1 MVDAKA
7 IKDKAAKKIASGRS
21 KLSQITAHKHCK
33 MCGVMVDSKADPRI
47 CKEQECIDK
56 LARQGKN
63 DKMMRMMF
71 FVFAF
76 FVALPIIA
84 QILQ

>member
-7 IKDKAAKKIASGRS
+7 IKEKAAKKIAAGRT

-33 MCGVMVDSKADPRI
+33 MCGSMIDSKADPRV
-47 CKEQECIDK
+47 CKGQDCADK
-56 LARQGKN
+56 LAKQGKN
-63 DKMMRMMF
+63 DKVMRIMF

-76 FVALPIIA
+76 FVALPIIV
-84 QILQ
+84 QFF